1 MKYFIKTIAALFLV
15 LGSCSCVSKTQEEV
29 NAVPK
34 VTPLTDSIREAIREG
49 VWTSYDN
56 LGRIA
61 LVPGFLDNPKT
72 IGDSLYMFMCAAIRN
87 RPDTMLLHLA
97 LEMSN
102 RTDESRLDWKE
113 RNTCLYQ
120 RMEILA
126 LLGRCDEA
134 FATYKKTYYSETSP
148 LQLRHRGLMALNE
161 NKMDSAGIYFSKQIE
176 VCGKM
181 LAEKFNPGM
190 AMDCIAATY
199 FLHGE
204 DEEKNLLN
212 SYLNKYPDDE
222 ILKLIERDWN
232 ENIINFEYLSH
243 LHDYYEIMHEFM
255 QQPSAKSNSQKTI

>member
-1 MKYFIKTIAALFLV
+1 MMNKKIKKFNKTLQKSKKILFALVIFCAVLFVKNPSYSAEEFSKAFNLITVVDNFLNLEGDSKSAYDSLDEKARQRQEFIETTRRFNQ
-15 LGSCSCVSKTQEEV
+15 GNVSVAYNDYSKIISEM
-29 NAVPK
+29 
-34 VTPLTDSIREAIREG
+34 
-49 VWTSYDN
+49 DN
-56 LGRIA
+56 DIA
-61 LVPGFLDNPKT
+61 LLIFSKSMYKIGFFTL
-72 IGDSLYMFMCAAIRN
+72 GDVAISKIKN
-87 RPDTMLLHLA
+87 QT
-97 LEMSN
+97 
-102 RTDESRLDWKE
+102 
-113 RNTCLYQ
+113 
-120 RMEILA
+120 
-126 LLGRCDEA
+126 
-134 FATYKKTYYSETSP
+134 
-148 LQLRHRGLMALNE
+148 
-161 NKMDSAGIYFSKQIE
+161 YFSKQIE

-204 DEEKNLLN
+204 DEAKNLLN